1 MLNFNSEIPIALS
14 YPFAGP
20 CGFEMKIE
28 YYLVLGIRK
37 IALFLHVMTPLHPS
51 HFTATSPRV
60 SSELEQARPQTSGEE
75 ELQLQL
81 ALAMSREVA
90 EQVSACVVE
99 PVGSLPWCSWGRLP
113 ERMTHTQPCL

>member
-1 MLNFNSEIPIALS
+1 
-14 YPFAGP
+14 
-20 CGFEMKIE
+20 MKTE
-28 YYLVLGIRK
+28 YYLVLGMK
-37 IALFLHVMTPLHPS
+37 EMALSLHVMTCLPSPLP

-90 EQVSACVVE
+90 EQVSAFVVK
-99 PVGSLPWCSWGRLP
+99 PMGSLPWCSWGGLWLP